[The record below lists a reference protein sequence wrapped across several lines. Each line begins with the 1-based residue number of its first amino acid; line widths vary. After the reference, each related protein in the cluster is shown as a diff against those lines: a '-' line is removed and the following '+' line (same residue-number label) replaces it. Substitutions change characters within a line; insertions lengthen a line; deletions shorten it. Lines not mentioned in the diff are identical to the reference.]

1 MVRSRS
7 DFLILLIF
15 NITVCKSQVGIN
27 TATPDAS
34 SALDIESTDGG
45 ILIPRMTTSQK
56 TAIVDPANS
65 LMLYDTDLKQYQ
77 YNEGTTST
85 PNWRA
90 ILSDA
95 VKRDNYKVIKST
107 ADLQDEL
114 VAGGGSSYLLSSN
127 FFYEVSGTITIDYP
141 IDINDAYLAG
151 LDVGEDV
158 LVNATGGTLFQ
169 STSSGGSLRN
179 LTLNGN
185 NNQLFNVSGD
195 GSQQFTF
202 HTCIMAG
209 ASSVGSF
216 SNLGLVFFD
225 LIDFVNEFNIP
236 KFPEKYLRRRSI
248 AQPILKRTTT
258 LGELVSQ
265 LESIAEVIETQ
276 DLLLMKRKRNKKYS
290 DKALISQ
297 VKSLAHREKLPE
309 TTKAL
314 GKFIEGWEKALQWT
328 DFEYLVKKWQTVVKN
343 DLDKDRLG
351 VFWALLF
358 LSSENKIE
366 IKQINS
372 LYGPIQIKR
381 IIPDGGLAQLPIE
394 NLEVSNASSSAA

>member
-1 MVRSRS
+1 
-7 DFLILLIF
+7 LLIKF
-15 NITVCKSQVGIN
+15 LQDAAGKGDLDPWDIDVISVIDSFLEQYSN
-27 TATPDAS
+27 TF
-34 SALDIESTDGG
+34 EK
-45 ILIPRMTTSQK
+45 TSQNQ
-56 TAIVDPANS
+56 NS
-65 LMLYDTDLKQYQ
+65 YRKDLS
-77 YNEGTTST
+77 ETSE
-85 PNWRA
+85 A
-90 ILSDA
+90 
-95 VKRDNYKVIKST
+95 
-107 ADLQDEL
+107 
-114 VAGGGSSYLLSSN
+114 
-127 FFYEVSGTITIDYP
+127 FFAAS
-141 IDINDAYLAG
+141 
-151 LDVGEDV
+151 V
-158 LVNATGGTLFQ
+158 LVNLKAQVLESDVFKEN
-169 STSSGGSLRN
+169 SSD
-179 LTLNGN
+179 
-185 NNQLFNVSGD
+185 VD
-195 GSQQFTF
+195 DD
-202 HTCIMAG
+202 
-209 ASSVGSF
+209 
-216 SNLGLVFFD
+216 FD
-225 LIDFVNEFNIP
+225 VNDQDWIDQEFDIP
-236 KFPEKYLRRRSI
+236 KYPEKYLRRRSI

-290 DKALISQ
+290 DRALISQ

-381 IIPDGGLAQLPIE
+381 IIPEGGLAQLPIE

>member
-1 MVRSRS
+1 LGPR
-7 DFLILLIF
+7 LLIKF
-15 NITVCKSQVGIN
+15 
-27 TATPDAS
+27 
-34 SALDIESTDGG
+34 
-45 ILIPRMTTSQK
+45 
-56 TAIVDPANS
+56 
-65 LMLYDTDLKQYQ
+65 
-77 YNEGTTST
+77 
-85 PNWRA
+85 
-90 ILSDA
+90 
-95 VKRDNYKVIKST
+95 
-107 ADLQDEL
+107 LQDA
-114 VAGGGSSYLLSSN
+114 AGRGDLDPWDIDVISVIDSFLEQYSQTFEKPSSKQNSYHKDLSETSEA
-127 FFYEVSGTITIDYP
+127 FFAAS
-141 IDINDAYLAG
+141 
-151 LDVGEDV
+151 V
-158 LVNATGGTLFQ
+158 LVNLKAQVLESDVFKDEILGFQ
-169 STSSGGSLRN
+169 EEIGMD
-179 LTLNGN
+179 
-185 NNQLFNVSGD
+185 NQEWINQG
-195 GSQQFTF
+195 
-202 HTCIMAG
+202 
-209 ASSVGSF
+209 
-216 SNLGLVFFD
+216 FD
-225 LIDFVNEFNIP
+225 IP
-236 KFPEKYLRRRSI
+236 KYPEKYLRRRSI

-265 LESIAEVIETQ
+265 LESIAEIIETQ

-290 DKALISQ
+290 DRALISQ

-394 NLEVSNASSSAA
+394 NLEVSNTSSSVA